1 MKAEDIRKMT
11 TEEIN
16 QKIIECKN
24 ELFDLRMKQSAGTL
38 VQTHKLNSLRKDV
51 ARLKT
56 VLKEK
61 TNGGNE

>member
-24 ELFDLRMKQSAGTL
+24 ELFDLRMKQSTGTL

-56 VLKEK
+56 ILKEK